1 MKLKDRVAI
10 VSGGGRNIGRA
21 IAYRLHEQGCAV
33 VVCARTQKEI
43 DHVAGVIQEQGG
55 RSVAICC
62 DVGREDQ
69 VQRVVEATLKVFG
82 RIDFLVN
89 NAGNFFQKPITDTT
103 PDEFDEAVRANLRG
117 AFLFSRAILPELR
130 RRGGGRIVNVSS
142 LLALIP
148 GADVAAYACVK
159 AGLIGFTKAL
169 ARELHSDRINVNA
182 VCPGAVT
189 TGDKAIELEETRWAL
204 GEQLLPRDV
213 ADVVAYL
220 LTDGGSQI
228 TGAAIEIPGTTGIKV
243 GQLSV

>member
-21 IAYRLHEQGCAV
+21 IAYRLHELGCAV

-89 NAGNFFQKPITDTT
+89 NAGNFFQKPIAETT
-103 PDEFDEAVRANLRG
+103 ADEFDEAVRANLRG
-117 AFLFSRAILPELR
+117 AFLLSRAILPELK

-169 ARELHSDRINVNA
+169 ARELHADRINVNA

-220 LTDGGSQI
+220 LTDGASQI
-228 TGAAIEIPGTTGIKV
+228 TGTAIEIPGTTGIKV
-243 GQLSV
+243 GQLSI